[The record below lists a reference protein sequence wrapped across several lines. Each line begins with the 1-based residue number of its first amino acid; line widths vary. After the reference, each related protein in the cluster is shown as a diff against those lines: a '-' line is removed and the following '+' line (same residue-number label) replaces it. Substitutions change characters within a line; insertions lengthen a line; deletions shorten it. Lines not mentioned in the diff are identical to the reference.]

1 MKIRNS
7 GIITIGVTGGI
18 GSGKSE
24 VCNILKESGA
34 SIVSADDLAKE
45 IMETNREMKRKLV
58 QAFGES
64 VYLADG
70 KLNRAHLAKIIFFE
84 DTSNRKI
91 NAIVHPYV
99 LRRIR
104 QIIQK
109 EKARGQSAILVF
121 EAALIYESGADKM
134 LDVVIVVDANEQG
147 RIQRVMERDRV
158 SREEV
163 LMRIKAQMAP
173 ASTVRKADFVIRN
186 DGNLRELESK
196 VKFLFRLFMKMISS
210 TEGGRRS

>member
-1 MKIRNS
+1 MIA
-7 GIITIGVTGGI
+7 IGVTGGI
-18 GSGKSE
+18 GSGKSQ
-24 VCNILKESGA
+24 VCSILKESGA

-45 IMETNREMKRKLV
+45 IMQTNSEVRRRVV

-64 VYLADG
+64 VYVADG
-70 KLNRAHLAKIIFFE
+70 KLNRPQLAKIIFSE
-84 DTSNRKI
+84 ETSKRKI

-99 LRRIR
+99 VRRIR

-109 EKARGQSAILVF
+109 EKARGQSGILVF

-134 LDVVIVVDANEQG
+134 LDFVIVVDAGEQE
-147 RIQRVMERDRV
+147 RIQRVMERDKV

-173 ASTVRKADFVIRN
+173 ASKARKADFVIVN
-186 DGNLRELESK
+186 DGDLRELETK
-196 VKFLFRLFMKMISS
+196 VKFLFRLFMKMINS
-210 TEGGRRS
+210 TEGRRRT